1 MMPESI
7 TPSNLLKR
15 DDVYNV
21 SQLNRE
27 ARTLLEKSFPLLW
40 VEGELSNFSRPA
52 SGHWYFTLKDAQAQV
67 RCAMFRA
74 RNQALALRP
83 KDGMRVLLRAQISL
97 FEGRGEFQLLVEHM
111 EESGEGALQ
120 RAFEALKRKLQAE
133 GLFDSERKRPI
144 PAWPK
149 RVGVITSGSGA
160 AIRDI
165 LSTLQ
170 RRWPAL
176 PICVYP
182 VPVQGAEAAPAI
194 IAALQTAAARATE
207 DVLILARGGGSM
219 EDLWAFNDEAVVRA
233 ICACPIPIIS
243 GVGHEVDFTLAD
255 FAADLRA
262 PTPTAA
268 AELVSPQIQEWR
280 PRVRELER
288 RLLQHMQR
296 RLSNH
301 GQMVDMLQQRLLHPG
316 RRIQQMR
323 ERVDGLRQRLLLQM
337 MRSLEQK
344 QLLRQRAAD
353 GLLRCN
359 PVSRRLPLLRQRLA
373 QQETR
378 LLQQGRQ
385 QLGQRR
391 ERLHQQLRQLNLVSP
406 LNVIERGYAIV
417 SNAQGKVIQDSRQT
431 RPGQALKVQL
441 ARGQLR
447 CRVEESQSS
456 LSFFPEE
463 AE

>member
-1 MMPESI
+1 MPESLSVA
-7 TPSNLLKR
+7 PKSQEKS
-15 DDVYNV
+15 VYSV

-27 ARTLLEKSFPLLW
+27 ARTLLEKHFPQVW
-40 VEGELSNFSRPA
+40 IEGEISNFSRPA
-52 SGHWYFTLKDAQAQV
+52 SGHWYFTLKDEQAQV

-83 KDGMRVLLRAQISL
+83 KDGMRVLVRAQISL
-97 FEGRGEFQLLVEHM
+97 FEGRGEFQLLVEYM

-144 PAWPK
+144 PVWPQ

-176 PICVYP
+176 PVCVYP

-194 IAALQTAAARATE
+194 IAALQTAGARATE

-219 EDLWAFNDEAVVRA
+219 EDLWAFNDEALVRA

-243 GVGHEVDFTLAD
+243 GVGHEVDFTLSD

-288 RLLQHMQR
+288 RLVQHMQR

-316 RRIQQMR
+316 KRIEHMR

-344 QLLRQRAAD
+344 QLLRQRTAD

-359 PVSRRLPLLRQRLA
+359 PVARRLPLLRQRLA
-373 QQETR
+373 QQEAK
-378 LLQQGRQ
+378 LLQQGKLQVSQRQ
-385 QLGQRR
+385 EILY
-391 ERLHQQLRQLNLVSP
+391 QQLRQLNLVSP

-417 SNAQGKVIQDSRQT
+417 SSTQGKIIQDSRQT
-431 RPGQALKVQL
+431 RPGQAVRVRL
-441 ARGQLR
+441 ARGELR
-447 CRVEESQSS
+447 CRVEESQSG
-456 LSFFPEE
+456 LSFSPEE
-463 AE
+463 ED

>member
-1 MMPESI
+1 MRDS
-7 TPSNLLKR
+7 LLATSKSK
-15 DDVYNV
+15 DGPVYSV

-27 ARTLLEKSFPLLW
+27 SRALLEKAFPLLW
-40 VEGELSNFSRPA
+40 IEGELSNFSRPA
-52 SGHWYFTLKDAQAQV
+52 SGHWYFTLKDEQAQV

-74 RNQALALRP
+74 RNQALTLRP

-97 FEGRGEFQLLVEHM
+97 FEGRGEFQLLVEYM

-144 PAWPK
+144 PAWPR

-176 PICVYP
+176 PVCVYP

-194 IAALQTAAARATE
+194 IAALQTAGSRATE

-219 EDLWAFNDEAVVRA
+219 EDLWAFNDEVLVRA

-288 RLLQHMQR
+288 RLMQHMQR

-301 GQMVDMLQQRLLHPG
+301 GQTVDMLQQRLLHPG
-316 RRIQQMR
+316 KRIRQMH
-323 ERVDGLRQRLLLQM
+323 ERVAALRQRLFLQM

-344 QLLRQRAAD
+344 QLLRQRTTD

-359 PVSRRLPLLRQRLA
+359 PVSRRLPLLRQRLE
-373 QQETR
+373 QQEAK
-378 LLQQGRQ
+378 LLQQGRSQ
-385 QLGQRR
+385 ISQRQ
-391 ERLHQQLRQLNLVSP
+391 EVLYQQLRQLNLVSP

-417 SNAQGKVIQDSRQT
+417 SNMKGKVIQNSREV
-431 RPGQALKVQL
+431 RPGQALDVRL

-447 CRVEESQSS
+447 CRVEESQNGLPFS
-456 LSFFPEE
+456 PEE
-463 AE
+463 TS